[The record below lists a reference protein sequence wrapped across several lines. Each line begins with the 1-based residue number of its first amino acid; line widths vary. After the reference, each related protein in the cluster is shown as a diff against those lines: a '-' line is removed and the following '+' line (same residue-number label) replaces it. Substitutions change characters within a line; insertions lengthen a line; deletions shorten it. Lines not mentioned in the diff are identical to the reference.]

1 MTQRSYP
8 LLAAVVAAVLATVPQ
23 TMTPNL
29 ARASDADYSLGPDSM
44 PKEGVPQGAVTE
56 HVWKDSKVFPG
67 TIRRYYVYIPK
78 QYDGSQPAALM
89 VFQDGHAYIAPQG
102 QFRAPV
108 VMDNLIAEG
117 AMPVTIGVFID
128 PGHLDELPEQPGWKP
143 TPKNRSIEYDSLSDD
158 YSRLVLEEILPAVER
173 EQGVKLTSNPELRAI
188 GGISSGGIAAWTVA
202 WERPDSF
209 RKVLSHVGS
218 FVNIRGGHHYPAL
231 IRKTERKPIRVFLQD
246 GENDLDNQHGN
257 WPLANRQMA
266 KALAFK
272 DYDHQFVMGS
282 GEHSG
287 QHGGAIL
294 PESLRW
300 LWRGWQ
306 EETR

>member
-1 MTQRSYP
+1 MTRSSSP
-8 LLAAVVAAVLATVPQ
+8 LLTAVVAAALSTVSQAILPTQ
-23 TMTPNL
+23 S
-29 ARASDADYSLGPDSM
+29 AAADADYSLGPDSM
-44 PKEGVPQGAVTE
+44 PKEGVPQGQLTE
-56 HVWKDSKVFPG
+56 HVWEDSEVYPG
-67 TIRRYYVYIPK
+67 TVRRYYVYVPK
-78 QYDGSQPAALM
+78 QYDGSEPAALM
-89 VFQDGHAYIAPQG
+89 VFQDGHAYIAPKG

-128 PGHLDELPEQPGWKP
+128 PGHLDALPEQPGWNP
-143 TPKNRSIEYDSLSDD
+143 TPKNRSIEYDTLSDD
-158 YSRLVLEEILPAVER
+158 YSCLLLDEILPAVE
-173 EQGVKLTSNPELRAI
+173 EEYKITDNPELRAI
-188 GGISSGGIAAWTVA
+188 CGISSGGIAAWTVA

-218 FVNIRGGHHYPAL
+218 FVNIRGGHHYPAQ
-231 IRKTERKPIRVFLQD
+231 IRKTDRKPIRVFLQD

-272 DYDHQFVMGS
+272 DYDYEFVMGT

-300 LWRGWQ
+300 LWRGW
-306 EETR
+306 EEEAP